1 MEKLVGNGKTERNS
15 LDAFITSR
23 KKQCE
28 KTLTLKLRTVYPYG
42 LNDLQGHEYKKSDTR
57 LDEGNKTQ
65 P

>member
-1 MEKLVGNGKTERNS
+1 MGNGKTERNS

-28 KTLTLKLRTVYPYG
+28 KTLTLRTVYPYG

-57 LDEGNKTQ
+57 LDEGNKPQ